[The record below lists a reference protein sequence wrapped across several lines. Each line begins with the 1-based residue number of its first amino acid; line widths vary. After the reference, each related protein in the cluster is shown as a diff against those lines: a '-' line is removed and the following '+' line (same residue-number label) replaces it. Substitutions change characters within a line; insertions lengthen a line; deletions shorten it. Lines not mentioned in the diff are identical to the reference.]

1 MTVTTLALAV
11 VATALLI
18 ALTAIAIGVIDRDR
32 EADTRLDDADWD
44 THVAQAI
51 DMSRQEVTR

>member
-18 ALTAIAIGVIDRDR
+18 ALVAIAVGVLDHDR
-32 EADTRLDDADWD
+32 EADTGLAADWD
-44 THVAQAI
+44 THVAQAL
-51 DMSRQEVTR
+51 DLARQEVAR

>member
-32 EADTRLDDADWD
+32 EADTGLDAADWD
-44 THVAQAI
+44 SHVTGAL
-51 DMSRQEVTR
+51 DLTRTEVTR